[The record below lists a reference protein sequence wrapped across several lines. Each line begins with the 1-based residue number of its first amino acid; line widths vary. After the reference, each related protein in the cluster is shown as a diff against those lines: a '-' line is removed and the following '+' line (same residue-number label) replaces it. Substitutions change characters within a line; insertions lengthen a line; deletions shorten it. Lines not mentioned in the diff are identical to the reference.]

1 MGKKITLAMANKL
14 KNLKGSKGQ
23 IKVGGDMEN
32 TLKRLGIT
40 PADLL
45 KIKAQKKTKKKSKT
59 A

>member
-1 MGKKITLAMANKL
+1 MAQKL
-14 KNLKGSKGQ
+14 KDLKGSKGQ
-23 IKVGGDMEN
+23 IKVGGDMEK

-45 KIKAQKKTKKKSKT
+45 RIKAQKKTKKKKKT